1 MRLFPGILTVGF
13 ALATVSGSLA
23 ATPAAAPAAAVP
35 VSAPTAAS
43 VPDTAHAAPVTSPT
57 AAPVP
62 DTAHAAP
69 AATPAAAPAVPQ
81 SPAATAPATPAAE
94 VPPAAAEAAAAP
106 APVPTA
112 ASEPIRD
119 TDSTVAAPSPAKGI
133 LSLRNPVL
141 SSLALSGT
149 VQLKAFYHDYASDRD
164 ADKRLSL
171 QLRRFKLGLEGDISP
186 QVGFRGEFLLDGA
199 DKSFGTEDAFLWWKP
214 SERVGFKGG
223 KLKRPFSQ
231 EALQSSRSL
240 YTIERGELYHNFLAD
255 TTGYAYYDLGLIAY
269 GGFTEDGAIV
279 GYEFGVF
286 NGKQS
291 KNGYSN
297 QQAEKTD
304 AGFIAKDVVA
314 RVTVEPI
321 RNLKLEGAVS
331 TKAAEDRSDRNTFVY
346 AVNTAYEL
354 GVAYEIGRLRLLGE
368 ASMGDNHKG
377 ADTLIVEGSSRF
389 FAFYAMGVWH
399 EAYSG
404 GRASELVIKMEGLDP
419 DFGWKTG
426 QGRPNDGKFRYT
438 GGCTY
443 FFTPA
448 ISLLA
453 NYSLLQ
459 PITKVPD
466 QDRMIHSLD
475 LMWRLSF

>member
-1 MRLFPGILTVGF
+1 MRLFPGMLTLGF
-13 ALATVSGSLA
+13 ALATVSEAAA
-23 ATPAAAPAAAVP
+23 ATPAAAPAAALP
-35 VSAPTAAS
+35 VSAPTAAAL
-43 VPDTAHAAPVTSPT
+43 PDTAHAAPVTP
-57 AAPVP
+57 
-62 DTAHAAP
+62 
-69 AATPAAAPAVPQ
+69 PAAAPVAPQ
-81 SPAATAPATPAAE
+81 PPAATAPET
-94 VPPAAAEAAAAP
+94 PAAAEAAAAP
-106 APVPTA
+106 GPVAAETTAPNPAPEADSAVATPAPVQGT
-112 ASEPIRD
+112 
-119 TDSTVAAPSPAKGI
+119 

-149 VQLKAFYHDYASDRD
+149 AQLKAFYHDFASDRD

-171 QLRRFKLGLEGDISP
+171 QLRRFKLGLEGDISA

-240 YTIERGELYHNFLAD
+240 YTVERGELYHSFLTD
-255 TTGYAYYDLGLIAY
+255 TTGYAYYDLGLVAY
-269 GGFTEDGAIV
+269 GGFAEDGAIV

-291 KNGYSN
+291 KNGYAN

-314 RVTVEPI
+314 RVTVAPI
-321 RNLKLEGAVS
+321 RSLKLEAAVS
-331 TKAAEDRSDRNTFVY
+331 TKAAEDRSDRNTFAY

-354 GVAYEIGRLRLLGE
+354 GIAYELGRLRLLGE

-426 QGRPNDGKFRYT
+426 QGRPNDGKLRYT
-438 GGCTY
+438 GGCNY

-453 NYSLLQ
+453 DYSLLQ

-466 QDRMIHSLD
+466 QDRLIHSLD